1 MTASSSPSLMM
12 PKRAAIA
19 SAVSRWSPVIIIG
32 RIPASFATFTASAAS
47 FLSGS
52 IIPTKP
58 ANVKSFSTSS
68 ELISAGIVSTYL

>member
-58 ANVKSFSTSS
+58 AKIKSFSTTSDS
-68 ELISAGIVSTYL
+68 NSTGTTSTYL